1 MNNPIRLALA
11 TACLSAVFVVSA
23 SYAQTQQPPSP
34 GYGMWQQ
41 LTPEQQKQMWE
52 NMQRGGYGPGM
63 MGGYGY
69 GPGYGMGPGM
79 MGGYGPGWG
88 MMGPGMMGGY
98 GPSYGM
104 GPGMMG
110 GYGPGYGM
118 GPGMMGNWAGLNL
131 SQSQLEQWD
140 KIHDKLQDKHR
151 KLMSEMW
158 DEQARLAKLYNA
170 DKLDS
175 SAIGKSY
182 EKLAKLQREA
192 IEARIEAENK
202 FYELLTKE
210 QKAQVRRGYGWG
222 MMGY

>member
-1 MNNPIRLALA
+1 
-11 TACLSAVFVVSA
+11 
-23 SYAQTQQPPSP
+23 
-34 GYGMWQQ
+34 
-41 LTPEQQKQMWE
+41 
-52 NMQRGGYGPGM
+52 
-63 MGGYGY
+63 
-69 GPGYGMGPGM
+69 
-79 MGGYGPGWG
+79 
-88 MMGPGMMGGY
+88 
-98 GPSYGM
+98 
-104 GPGMMG
+104 
-110 GYGPGYGM
+110 M

-202 FYELLTKE
+202 FHELLTKE
-210 QKAQVRRGYGWG
+210 QKAQVRRGYGWS